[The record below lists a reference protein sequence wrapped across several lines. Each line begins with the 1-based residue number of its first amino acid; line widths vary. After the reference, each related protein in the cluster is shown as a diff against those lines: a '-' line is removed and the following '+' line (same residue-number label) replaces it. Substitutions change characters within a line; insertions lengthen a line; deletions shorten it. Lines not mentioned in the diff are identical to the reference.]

1 MVKKNGGGDQKRS
14 GNKMSMVEREGEKI
28 QIKEKRRKRK
38 YLKIKEEEN
47 VKDEKNCVKNQLRKN
62 V

>member
-1 MVKKNGGGDQKRS
+1 MGGGNQKRS